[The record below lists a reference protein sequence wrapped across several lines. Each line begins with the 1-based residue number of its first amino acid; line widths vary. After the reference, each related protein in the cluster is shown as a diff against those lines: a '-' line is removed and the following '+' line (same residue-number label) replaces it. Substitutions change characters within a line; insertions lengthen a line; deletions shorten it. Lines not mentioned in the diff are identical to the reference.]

1 MNLPFFPRVLLTDV
15 NKLNQAMSLVH
26 FVLNFNN
33 KLISACQNIH
43 LLYGSGWKNLYLAT
57 EGEHHGCKINSK
69 LLITLVQVL
78 VMLTQSLFQGRN
90 VA

>member
-15 NKLNQAMSLVH
+15 TKLNQAMSLVH

-57 EGEHHGCKINSK
+57 EGEHHGYKINSI
-69 LLITLVQVL
+69 LLTLVQVL